1 MYNEEFKKNLVNFL
15 KRFQNRPHHLAIFL
29 IQNSALT
36 ELFIERIMKSSELE
50 KPEPIFNDISQMEEY
65 YNSLI
70 NVDNIKN
77 EAEVTELLNKKLDT
91 YILEEKFEEAA
102 KLRDYMKKNK
112 IKRVNNKL

>member
-1 MYNEEFKKNLVNFL
+1 
-15 KRFQNRPHHLAIFL
+15 
-29 IQNSALT
+29 
-36 ELFIERIMKSSELE
+36 
-50 KPEPIFNDISQMEEY
+50 MEEY

-70 NVDNIKN
+70 DVDNIRN
-77 EAEVTELLNKKLDT
+77 EAEVTELLNKKLNT

>member
-1 MYNEEFKKNLVNFL
+1 MYNEEFKKNLINFL
-15 KRFQNRPHHLAIFL
+15 KKFQNRPHHLAIFL

-36 ELFIERIMKSSELE
+36 EFFIERIIKSNDLD
-50 KPEPIFNDISQMEEY
+50 KPEPIFNDIAQMEEY

-70 NVDNIKN
+70 DVTNISN
-77 EAEVTELLNKKLDT
+77 ETEIMELLNKKLDN

>member
-1 MYNEEFKKNLVNFL
+1 MEEFKKNLINFL
-15 KRFQNRPHHLAIFL
+15 KRFQNRHHHLAIFL

-36 ELFIERIMKSSELE
+36 EVFIERIIKSGELD

-70 NVDNIKN
+70 DLNITN
-77 EAEVTELLNKKLDT
+77 EEEVTELLNKKLDV

>member
-1 MYNEEFKKNLVNFL
+1 MYNEEFKKNLINFL

-36 ELFIERIMKSSELE
+36 EVFIERIIKSGELD

-70 NVDNIKN
+70 DVNITN
-77 EAEVTELLNKKLDT
+77 EEEVTELLNKKLDV

>member
-70 NVDNIKN
+70 DVDNIRN
-77 EAEVTELLNKKLDT
+77 EAEVTELLNKKLNT

-112 IKRVNNKL
+112 IK